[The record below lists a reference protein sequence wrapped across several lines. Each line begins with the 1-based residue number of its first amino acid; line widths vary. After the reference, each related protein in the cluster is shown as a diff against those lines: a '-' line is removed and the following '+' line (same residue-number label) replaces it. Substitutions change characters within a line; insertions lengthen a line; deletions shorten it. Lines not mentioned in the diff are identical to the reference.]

1 MRFFLVALL
10 SLLASSTNAYK
21 TGLMGY
27 GQSWYDP
34 PCAYACR
41 AVISSVP
48 LDCPSMDHHST
59 GASEHSHGGSPMAP
73 CIAQNGDFLRTLAYC
88 LNTRC
93 ADVSASKLEAYWV
106 QQATGDKTVSAEW
119 TYGAALANV
128 TAPPKR
134 TYTAGDTLNYTA
146 LIADADYQ
154 YQYDFNVFFDWEEAV
169 QSTYVIVLISV
180 GVATPVFF
188 SVLGYVPFISRA
200 TDRIKSH
207 LIYPSFFRGYN
218 IRPLPYLLGNAPTM
232 GQGLWVAMFII
243 LNIILGAVSYKNFPY
258 PHPWGFTKS
267 AELLAYV
274 GYRTGHI
281 SFALLPLT
289 VLFSSRNNILLWITD
304 WPFST
309 FLVLHRWVARLCALH
324 AVVHSITLL
333 AAYVSLGTYYT
344 DVHKPYWIWGIV
356 GTLCLVL
363 LLAQSV
369 LWFRRASYEVFLI
382 LHIFLA
388 AFVIIGCW
396 YHVYLWKPFS
406 GVYELWIYMVCAVWF
421 FDRLFRVLRV
431 AHNGVRR
438 ATVIELSDEI
448 VRLDI
453 SGVRWLST
461 PGYHAYIYFPTLQ
474 PLLPWQ
480 NHPFSITN
488 TALLHK
494 VSTLEQAS
502 SHSGDVEM
510 SQKIPQ
516 VAISQSVAGTDSIS
530 LYIKKHKGT
539 TSLLRKHS
547 NLPIL
552 LEGPYRGNITR
563 DVLKCD
569 RVLLIAGG
577 IGITG
582 ILSWTRAHVNVK
594 LAWSLKESS
603 RPLLKD
609 LEPALSEIADKVISV
624 GERLDVK
631 ALLEHEVE
639 AGWKRIGVVVC
650 GPPGLCDST
659 RSAVV
664 SVGKAREAVF
674 ELEVDAFSW

>member
-1 MRFFLVALL
+1 MVYPF
-10 SLLASSTNAYK
+10 S
-21 TGLMGY
+21 
-27 GQSWYDP
+27 
-34 PCAYACR
+34 
-41 AVISSVP
+41 
-48 LDCPSMDHHST
+48 
-59 GASEHSHGGSPMAP
+59 
-73 CIAQNGDFLRTLAYC
+73 
-88 LNTRC
+88 
-93 ADVSASKLEAYWV
+93 
-106 QQATGDKTVSAEW
+106 
-119 TYGAALANV
+119 
-128 TAPPKR
+128 
-134 TYTAGDTLNYTA
+134 
-146 LIADADYQ
+146 
-154 YQYDFNVFFDWEEAV
+154 
-169 QSTYVIVLISV
+169 IVLISV
-180 GVATPVFF
+180 GVATPVLF
-188 SVLGYVPFISRA
+188 STLGYLPFMTRA
-200 TDRIKSH
+200 IDRIKPY
-207 LIYPSFFRGYN
+207 LVYPSAIRGYN
-218 IRPLPYLLGNAPTM
+218 IRPLPFLLGNPPTV
-232 GQGLWVAMFII
+232 GQGLWIAMFII

-258 PHPWGFTKS
+258 PHPWGFNES

-324 AVVHSITLL
+324 AIVHSITLL
-333 AAYVSLGTYYT
+333 AAYISLGTYYT

-363 LLAQSV
+363 LLVQSV
-369 LWFRRASYEVFLI
+369 LWFRRASYEVFLA
-382 LHIFLA
+382 LHILLA
-388 AFVIIGCW
+388 AFAIVGCW
-396 YHVYLWKPFS
+396 YHIYFWKPFS

-431 AHNGVRR
+431 AKNGVRQ
-438 ATVIELSDEI
+438 ANVVELSDEV

-474 PLLPWQ
+474 SFRPWQ
-480 NHPFSITN
+480 NHPFSVTN
-488 TALLHK
+488 TALLQRM
-494 VSTLEQAS
+494 STSERAS

-510 SQKIPQ
+510 SQKAPQ
-516 VAISQSVAGTDSIS
+516 IVISQSVTGTDSIS
-530 LYIKKHKGT
+530 FYIKKHNGT

-547 NLPIL
+547 NLPVL
-552 LEGPYRGNITR
+552 LEGPYRGNTTR

-569 RVLLIAGG
+569 RVLLIGGG

-594 LAWSLKESS
+594 LAWSLKGSS
-603 RPLLKD
+603 RPLLQD
-609 LEPALSEIADKVISV
+609 LDPALSEIADKVISV
-624 GERLDVK
+624 GERLDVR
-631 ALLEHEVE
+631 ALLEQDVE

-664 SVGKAREAVF
+664 SVGKASEVVF

>member
-1 MRFFLVALL
+1 
-10 SLLASSTNAYK
+10 
-21 TGLMGY
+21 
-27 GQSWYDP
+27 
-34 PCAYACR
+34 
-41 AVISSVP
+41 
-48 LDCPSMDHHST
+48 MDHHST
-59 GASEHSHGGSPMAP
+59 GASEHSHGGSPLAP
-73 CIAQNGDFLRTLAYC
+73 CIATNGDFLRTLAYY

-93 ADVSASKLEAYWV
+93 AGISASTLEAYWA

-128 TAPPKR
+128 TAPPKK

-154 YQYDFNVFFDWEEAV
+154 YQYDFNVFFDCEEAV
-169 QSTYVIVLISV
+169 QSTYVLVFSIVLISV
-180 GVATPVFF
+180 GVATPVYF
-188 SVLGYVPFISRA
+188 SVLGCFPSVTRA
-200 TDRIKSH
+200 TDKVKPY

-218 IRPLPYLLGNAPTM
+218 IRPLPYLLGNVPTM
-232 GQGLWVAMFII
+232 GQGLWIAMFIL
-243 LNIILGAVSYKNFPY
+243 LNIILVAVSYKNFPY
-258 PHPWGFTKS
+258 PRPWGFTES

-281 SFALLPLT
+281 LFALLPLT
-289 VLFSSRNNILLWITD
+289 VLFSSRNNTLLWITD

-324 AVVHSITLL
+324 AIVHSVTLL
-333 AAYVSLGTYYT
+333 AAYVSLGTHCT

-356 GTLCLVL
+356 ATLCLVL
-363 LLAQSV
+363 LLVQSI
-369 LWFRRASYEVFLI
+369 LWFRRASYEVFLV
-382 LHIFLA
+382 LHVLLA

-396 YHVYLWKPFS
+396 YHIYFWKPFS

-431 AHNGVRR
+431 GKNGVRR
-438 ATVIELSDEI
+438 APVIELSDEM

-453 SGVRWLST
+453 PGVRWLST
-461 PGYHAYIYFPTLQ
+461 PGYHAYICFPTLQ
-474 PLLPWQ
+474 PLRPWQ

-488 TALLHK
+488 TALLQK
-494 VSTLEQAS
+494 ISTSAQAS
-502 SHSGDVEM
+502 SHLGDVEM

-547 NLPIL
+547 NLPVL
-552 LEGPYRGNITR
+552 LEGPYCGNITR
-563 DVLKCD
+563 NVLKCD

-582 ILSWTRAHVNVK
+582 ILLWPRAHVNVK

-603 RPLLKD
+603 RPLLQD

-624 GERLDVK
+624 GEQLDVK

-664 SVGKAREAVF
+664 SVGKTNEAVF
-674 ELEVDAFSW
+674 ELEADAFSW

>member
-1 MRFFLVALL
+1 MCATPVQPYYTNPHFPYFSQVR
-10 SLLASSTNAYK
+10 ASSTNAYK

-27 GQSWYDP
+27 GQSWYDA

-41 AVISSVP
+41 AVIGSAP

-59 GASEHSHGGSPMAP
+59 SASEHSHGGSPMAP

-93 ADVSASKLEAYWV
+93 ADISASKLEAYWA

-134 TYTAGDTLNYTA
+134 TFTAGNALNYMA
-146 LIADADYQ
+146 LIADADYHL
-154 YQYDFNVFFDWEEAV
+154 VFG
-169 QSTYVIVLISV
+169 IVLISV

-232 GQGLWVAMFII
+232 GQGLWIAMFII

-363 LLAQSV
+363 FLVQSI

-382 LHIFLA
+382 LHVFLA

-396 YHVYLWKPFS
+396 YHVYFWKPFS

-431 AHNGVRR
+431 AQNGVRR
-438 ATVIELSDEI
+438 ATVIELS
-448 VRLDI
+448 
-453 SGVRWLST
+453 
-461 PGYHAYIYFPTLQ
+461 GYL
-474 PLLPWQ
+474 W
-480 NHPFSITN
+480 S
-488 TALLHK
+488 LLHK
-494 VSTLEQAS
+494 VSTSEQAS

-547 NLPIL
+547 TLPVL

-582 ILSWTRAHVNVK
+582 ILSWTRAHVDVK

>member
-1 MRFFLVALL
+1 MRVHLVALL
-10 SLLASSTNAYK
+10 SLLVSSVNGYK

-41 AVISSVP
+41 AVIGSAP

-59 GASEHSHGGSPMAP
+59 GMSEHSHGGSTLAP

-93 ADVSASKLEAYWV
+93 ADISASTLEAYWA
-106 QQATGDKTVSAEW
+106 QQATGDKTVSTEW
-119 TYGAALANV
+119 MYGAALANV
-128 TAPPKR
+128 TAPPKK

-146 LIADADYQ
+146 LIADTDYK

-169 QSTYVIVLISV
+169 QSTYVIVLIFV

-188 SVLGYVPFISRA
+188 SALGYFPFVTRA
-200 TDRIKSH
+200 TDKIKPY

-232 GQGLWVAMFII
+232 GQGLWIAMFII
-243 LNIILGAVSYKNFPY
+243 LNIILGAVSYRNFPY

-324 AVVHSITLL
+324 AIIHSITLL

-363 LLAQSV
+363 LLVQSI
-369 LWFRRASYEVFLI
+369 LWFRRASYEVFLV
-382 LHIFLA
+382 LHILLA

-396 YHVYLWKPFS
+396 YHIYFWKPFS

-431 AHNGVRR
+431 AKNGVRR
-438 ATVIELSDEI
+438 ANVIELSDEI

-453 SGVRWLST
+453 PGLST
-461 PGYHAYIYFPTLQ
+461 
-474 PLLPWQ
+474 
-480 NHPFSITN
+480 SER
-488 TALLHK
+488 
-494 VSTLEQAS
+494 VS
-502 SHSGDVEM
+502 SHSCDVEM

-516 VAISQSVAGTDSIS
+516 VAISQRVAGTDSIS

-539 TSLLRKHS
+539 TSLLRKHT
-547 NLPIL
+547 NLPVL

-577 IGITG
+577 IGITS

-603 RPLLKD
+603 RPLLQD
-609 LEPALSEIADKVISV
+609 LEPALNEIADKVILV
-624 GERLDVK
+624 GERLDVR

-664 SVGKAREAVF
+664 SVGKASEAVF

>member
-1 MRFFLVALL
+1 
-10 SLLASSTNAYK
+10 
-21 TGLMGY
+21 
-27 GQSWYDP
+27 
-34 PCAYACR
+34 
-41 AVISSVP
+41 
-48 LDCPSMDHHST
+48 
-59 GASEHSHGGSPMAP
+59 MAP

-93 ADVSASKLEAYWV
+93 ADISASKLEAYWA
-106 QQATGDKTVSAEW
+106 QQATGDKTVSVEW

-134 TYTAGDTLNYTA
+134 TDTTGDMLNYTA

-154 YQYDFNVFFDWEEAV
+154 YHLVF
-169 QSTYVIVLISV
+169 SIVLISI

-200 TDRIKSH
+200 TDKIKPY
-207 LIYPSFFRGYN
+207 LIYPSFLRGYN

-232 GQGLWVAMFII
+232 GQGLCIAMFII

-258 PHPWGFTKS
+258 SHPWAFTKS

-289 VLFSSRNNILLWITD
+289 VLFSSCINILLWITD

-324 AVVHSITLL
+324 AVVHCITLF

-344 DVHKPYWIWGIV
+344 DSI
-356 GTLCLVL
+356 
-363 LLAQSV
+363 
-369 LWFRRASYEVFLI
+369 LWFRRTSYEVFLI
-382 LHIFLA
+382 LHIFFA

-396 YHVYLWKPFS
+396 YHVYFWKPFS

-431 AHNGVRR
+431 AQNGVRQ
-438 ATVIELSDEI
+438 ANVIELSDEI

-474 PLLPWQ
+474 PLRPWQ

-494 VSTLEQAS
+494 AFTSEQAS

-516 VAISQSVAGTDSIS
+516 VVISQSVA
-530 LYIKKHKGT
+530 
-539 TSLLRKHS
+539 
-547 NLPIL
+547 
-552 LEGPYRGNITR
+552 GPYRGNITC

-624 GERLDVK
+624 GERLDVT

-639 AGWKRIGVVVC
+639 AGWKAIGVVVC

-664 SVGKAREAVF
+664 SVGKASEAVF
-674 ELEVDAFSW
+674 ELEVDAFSWNLSLGQGRDSSSAGKYWR